1 MYFVVNIQYLGES
14 TIQSI
19 SVYEDKN
26 EALSTYH
33 STLASNSVS
42 EVLTGFTVMVL
53 NEHGGTELRE
63 FMPRVIPVPEVVEEE
78 PTEEG
83 ITY

>member
-1 MYFVVNIQYLGES
+1 
-14 TIQSI
+14 
-19 SVYEDKN
+19 
-26 EALSTYH
+26 
-33 STLASNSVS
+33 
-42 EVLTGFTVMVL
+42 MVL